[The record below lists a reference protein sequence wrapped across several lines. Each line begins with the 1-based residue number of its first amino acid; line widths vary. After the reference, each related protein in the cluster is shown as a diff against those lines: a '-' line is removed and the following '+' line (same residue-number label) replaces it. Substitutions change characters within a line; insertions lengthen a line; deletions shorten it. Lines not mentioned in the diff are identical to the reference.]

1 MADETYPGFGGQAC
15 CILELCC
22 GGERQVD
29 AVTEFLLERVKTL
42 NKQTAHDAA
51 VELCEAFDFAT
62 KGTLAPFKNDII
74 KYVLAYTEEVRKYHE
89 IP

>member
-1 MADETYPGFGGQAC
+1 MSETYPGFGGQAC

-22 GGERQVD
+22 GGDRQVD
-29 AVTEFLLERVKTL
+29 AVTAFLLERVKTL
-42 NKQTAHDAA
+42 NKNDAHAAA

-74 KYVLAYTEEVRKYHE
+74 KYVLTYTDEVRKYHQ
-89 IP
+89 P